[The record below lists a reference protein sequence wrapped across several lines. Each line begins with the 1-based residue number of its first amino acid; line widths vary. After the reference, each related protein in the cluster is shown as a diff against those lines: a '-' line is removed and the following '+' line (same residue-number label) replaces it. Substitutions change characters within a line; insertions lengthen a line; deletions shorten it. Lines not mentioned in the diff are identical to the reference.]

1 MDFIIYKINIIQ
13 SYDADFQLTLNTVNT
28 NQLNGFY
35 KLTNFLHV
43 WSNLLLLHGDITCV
57 GHILKLYP
65 YFLLFGSGGIFDP

>member
-28 NQLNGFY
+28 NQFTGFY
-35 KLTNFLHV
+35 KRTIFLHV
-43 WSNLLLLHGDITCV
+43 WGNLLLLNGDTTHV

-65 YFLLFGSGGIFDP
+65 YFLLFGSGGIFDL